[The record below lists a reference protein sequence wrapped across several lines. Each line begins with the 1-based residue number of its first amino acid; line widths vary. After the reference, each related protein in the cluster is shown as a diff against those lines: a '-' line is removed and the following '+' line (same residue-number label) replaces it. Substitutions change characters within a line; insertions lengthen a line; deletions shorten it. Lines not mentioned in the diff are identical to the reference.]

1 MSEVGGI
8 TELQMLESQQAVL
21 KSELNGVKKAEN
33 TSAACKRLEA
43 AIQADKDKDDF
54 LVKEAGEVEQNQYHT
69 SPPASSGEAGCC
81 VIL

>member
-21 KSELNGVKKAEN
+21 TNELNGVKKAEK
-33 TSAACKRLEA
+33 TSVACKRLEA

-54 LVKEAGEVEQNQYHT
+54 LVKEAGAVEQNQYHT
-69 SPPASSGEAGCC
+69 SAASSGEAGCC

>member
-21 KSELNGVKKAEN
+21 TSELNGVKKAEK
-33 TSAACKRLEA
+33 TSVACKRLEA

-54 LVKEAGEVEQNQYHT
+54 LVKEAGAVEQNQYHT
-69 SPPASSGEAGCC
+69 SAASSGEAGCC

>member
-21 KSELNGVKKAEN
+21 KSELNGVGKAEN

-43 AIQADKDKDDF
+43 AIQADKEQDDF
-54 LVKEAGEVEQNQYHT
+54 LVKEAGAVEQNQYHT
-69 SPPASSGEAGCC
+69 SAASSGEAGCC
-81 VIL
+81 LIL